1 MRAPIGTAPSAA
13 RQSGA
18 VATAFGPGDVAPH
31 RCRNCGAE
39 ATGNYCPACGQK
51 TDVALPPVGTFLREA
66 VGRYV
71 ALDSRL
77 LRSLHALLFRP
88 GFLTREYLVG
98 RRRRYVRPARLLM
111 PCSSRWP
118 LSA

>member
-18 VATAFGPGDVAPH
+18 VATASGPGDVAPH

-39 ATGNYCPACGQK
+39 ATGNYCPACGQE
-51 TDVALPPVGTFLREA
+51 TDVALPPAGTFLREA
-66 VGRYV
+66 AGRYV
-71 ALDSRL
+71 SLDSRL

-88 GFLTREYLVG
+88 AFLTREYLVG